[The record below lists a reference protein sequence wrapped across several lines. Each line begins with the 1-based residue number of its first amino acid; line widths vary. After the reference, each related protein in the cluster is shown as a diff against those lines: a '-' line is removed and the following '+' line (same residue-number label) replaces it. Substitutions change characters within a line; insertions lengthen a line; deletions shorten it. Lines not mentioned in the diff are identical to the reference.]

1 MTEPVRAD
9 LGSSGNGF
17 HVQISK
23 LLVVAIIAATA
34 ATGAL
39 VIVTLVAM
47 PGPPPGPGPNGLP
60 PPPPDLRPLAVFPII
75 TGLFVLAW
83 LAVIVVFSRDQILL
97 RIQEAGRGASTD
109 PAAARREMHDLFTA
123 LRGELAEDRERDL
136 HLLEERL
143 ASLTSDYGEQRETDG
158 YLHGLRVATAP
169 DDAGADVHSIR
180 RTYPR
185 R

>member
-1 MTEPVRAD
+1 MTEPARAD
-9 LGSSGNGF
+9 LGSGGNGF

-39 VIVTLVAM
+39 VIGTLVAM
-47 PGPPPGPGPNGLP
+47 PGQPPGPGPNGLP
-60 PPPPDLRPLAVFPII
+60 PPPPDLQPLAVLSII

-97 RIQEAGRGASTD
+97 RIDETRRGTA
-109 PAAARREMHDLFTA
+109 PEAARQQLQDLFTV

-136 HLLEERL
+136 HRMEERL

-158 YLHGLRVATAP
+158 YLHGLRVATSP
-169 DDAGADVHSIR
+169 DDRESTVRPIR
-180 RTYPR
+180 RTHPHR
-185 R
+185 